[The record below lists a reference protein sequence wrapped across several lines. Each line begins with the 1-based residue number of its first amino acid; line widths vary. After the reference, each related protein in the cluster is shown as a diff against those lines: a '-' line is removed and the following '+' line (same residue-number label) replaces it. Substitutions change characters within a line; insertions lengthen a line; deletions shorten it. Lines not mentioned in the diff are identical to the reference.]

1 MEERFRAMASRRG
14 LITRG
19 AALTGAAAVTMGV
32 SPHVARAIED
42 PSQSKLK
49 QILDAGKIR
58 VGTGSTNP
66 PWHFEDENGK
76 LVGFDIEMAKI
87 VAGGLFGLTQEQVL
101 GDDEV
106 RKHIEFVVHEA
117 DARIPDLVADKVD
130 VNFQF
135 MTVTAGRALQVEFTI
150 PYYREGVGLL
160 FLKDSPNNT
169 RADLEGKGANI
180 SILQNV
186 YSEEIVH
193 RGVSDANVQQ
203 FDSVAAAIE
212 ALDSGRVD
220 ASASDLSTL
229 AWLAKNNPD
238 KYKVDTNG
246 WDPNSYA
253 ASIKPG
259 DQIFLNFLNTAI
271 QESMVGLDF
280 PLYKQAFSTYFG
292 VELDPAPT
300 GIPVEWR

>member
-32 SPHVARAIED
+32 TPHVARAIDD

-76 LVGFDIEMAKI
+76 LVGFDIEMAKL
-87 VAGGLFGLTQEQVL
+87 VAGGLFGLSQEQVL
-101 GDDEV
+101 GDEEP

-117 DARIPDLVADKVD
+117 DARIPDLLADKVD

-135 MTVTAGRALQVEFTI
+135 MTVSSDRSLQVEFTI

-160 FLKDSPNNT
+160 FLKDSPYNT
-169 RADLEGKGANI
+169 RADLQGKGATI

-193 RGVSDANVQQ
+193 RGVPDANVQQ

-220 ASASDLSTL
+220 AAASDLSTL
-229 AWLAKNNPD
+229 AWLAKNSSD

-259 DQIFLNFLNTAI
+259 DQIFLNFLNTVI

-280 PLYKQAFSTYFG
+280 PVYKQAFSTYFG
-292 VELDPAPT
+292 VDLEPAST
-300 GIPVEWR
+300 GIPSEWR